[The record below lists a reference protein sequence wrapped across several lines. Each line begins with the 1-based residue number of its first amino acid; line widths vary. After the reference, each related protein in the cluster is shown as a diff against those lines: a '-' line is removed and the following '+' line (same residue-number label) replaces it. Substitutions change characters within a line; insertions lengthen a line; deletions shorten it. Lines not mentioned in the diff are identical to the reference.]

1 MTIIKNEPNGNKTIT
16 THDAHSRIRN
26 ITLEESSSKIIS
38 KAELFYDL
46 SGNLS
51 CRIDTIFEN
60 GKEVGKNQTKWTYGP
75 MNRLEQLIEASGSK
89 ENERITKFE
98 YNELGQLIKKYVPGL
113 KTPIIFAY
121 GYHGFA
127 YGETPYCPL
136 LGISYPILKPNTEN
150 ELIETDK
157 KAEHKIS
164 FDNYGNIVK
173 ARSPNDVIIERQYD
187 SFNNLIE
194 DRIEGRDWL
203 YKIEYERDRLG
214 RVIGI
219 KLPDKSKIKY
229 TYEGCFPKNVIRLG
243 SNGNEMYRH
252 TYDKFDERENLLEE
266 TLIEQ
271 AGKRKNFYDVF
282 GRRLSKSYKANNE
295 SVSKEIYL
303 YIGNQEIGQLD
314 DKNNIIQLQVPGPS
328 YNLDTARSVSFE
340 LEEGIF
346 APTYDLQGNVISIID
361 SDYSEKIESYEYSV
375 FGNEIIFDGNGD
387 QLIESSVNN
396 PWRFACKR
404 KDEATGLINFGLRE
418 YDPNIGRWI
427 NPDPIG
433 FADGMNQYAF
443 VHNNPLKY
451 IDLLGTSRHHGYK
464 QCNSFEEYFYDNRT
478 NEIKKGGDVFLVG
491 GQAVVVND
499 HLELSGNFNN
509 LLSHSIGVAADVAD
523 STLGLLEIVTG
534 FIGLG
539 GSGAF
544 EIGTFGIG
552 TLVAA
557 PVAAGSAI
565 LVVDGARRIENGY
578 ALFRKSSK
586 NIGTSK
592 PVKSPVR
599 TEPKNLSEKLALE
612 EAKAGAGDQIMKKK
626 VSDPIYRN
634 KFKKMQHV
642 HYNADGSKTVV
653 HYWEEIITGELSG
666 FKIK

>member
-1 MTIIKNEPNGNKTIT
+1 LTIIKNEPNGNKTIT